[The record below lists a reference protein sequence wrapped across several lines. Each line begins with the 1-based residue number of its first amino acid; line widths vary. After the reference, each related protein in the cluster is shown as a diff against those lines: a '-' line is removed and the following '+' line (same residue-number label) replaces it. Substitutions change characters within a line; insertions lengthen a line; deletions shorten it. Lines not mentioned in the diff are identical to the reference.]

1 MTMIDN
7 EHCGTS
13 ILSASIY
20 IWALVK
26 EENSLYEQNLVHS
39 NCHKF
44 KKSRYL
50 WSLFHIENIKNKK

>member
-44 KKSRYL
+44 KKKQV
-50 WSLFHIENIKNKK
+50 SLVLIPYRKHKK

>member
-1 MTMIDN
+1 MTMINN

-26 EENSLYEQNLVHS
+26 EENSLYETES
-39 NCHKF
+39 SSF
-44 KKSRYL
+44 KL
-50 WSLFHIENIKNKK
+50 LQI